1 MPDPPLRPPS
11 TPRVLIVEDEARLR
25 ELLIDVT
32 PDMGF
37 EPSGA
42 RTAEQAIA
50 HLDEYADAQPH
61 VVLLDLNLPVMSGL
75 DFLAKLRERKSHAA
89 TPVIIMTGFGDL
101 PAAQEAIRLGVTDF
115 LTKPCHLGEIEA
127 ALGRARHQLIESFP
141 KKGSDPLNEVT
152 PPSPVQ
158 PDDTVTIA
166 ELEKRAILAAL
177 RRTDGNRSAAA
188 TELGISR
195 RTLYNKL
202 AEYEQHDDWPADL

>member
-1 MPDPPLRPPS
+1 MTDHPDIRPPS

-25 ELLIDVT
+25 ELLTDVT

-37 EPSGA
+37 EPSA
-42 RTAEQAIA
+42 VSSAEQAIA
-50 HLDEYADAQPH
+50 HLDAHADAPPH
-61 VVLLDLNLPVMSGL
+61 VVLLDLNLPGMGGL
-75 DFLAKLRERKSHAA
+75 DFLAKLRERRGHAA

-127 ALGRARHQLIESFP
+127 ALGRARHTLIAI
-141 KKGSDPLNEVT
+141 KGSGVVSDSVAAPAPT
-152 PPSPVQ
+152 P

-177 RRTDGNRSAAA
+177 RRTGGNRSAAA
-188 TELGISR
+188 SELGISR

-202 AEYEQHDDWPADL
+202 AEYEGHDDWPDDL